1 MQDINGD
8 PLTTFPGKPLA
19 RGGGGG
25 RATPNCMGLPHT
37 QQHVDSSSPWEAN
50 AAGASPVGRQ
60 SKGLLS
66 EARTQTEISV
76 TLSQDL

>member
-19 RGGGGG
+19 RGGW
-25 RATPNCMGLPHT
+25 ATPNCLGLPHT
-37 QQHVDSSSPWEAN
+37 WQHVDSPSPWEAS

-60 SKGLLS
+60 SKGMLR
-66 EARTQTEISV
+66 EARTQTEICV